1 MTVQF
6 KIATIIR
13 KILIFVV
20 SANYTYATKIRNI
33 LIFVAYVKFEKT
45 TKSENCMRQKL
56 ENF

>member
-6 KIATIIR
+6 QIATIIR

-20 SANYTYATKIRNI
+20 SANYIDFQQR
-33 LIFVAYVKFEKT
+33 
-45 TKSENCMRQKL
+45 L